1 MKYRLFWHNQSNK
14 LNNTSTYLFLY
25 FQFWFGL
32 AQPQY
37 LEMAPSKKGVSM
49 NVIIGVYSSSDLKLL
64 VLYYFWV
71 VKHLAIT
78 YLMANFLFSW
88 WKTLIVDLA
97 VTSNCCQLCLWFQS
111 TASVMSCGAPFYLQ
125 QELLNL
131 GWFNCTHS
139 SIFWMFI
146 YQSFTLSSLVICRR
160 SLLRASMLVWLWSWR
175 VVNTAS
181 DTDRPWRPW
190 EWARLSLSSLPTTL
204 LHSGN

>member
-37 LEMAPSKKGVSM
+37 LGMAPSKKGVSM
-49 NVIIGVYSSSDLKLL
+49 NVIIGVYSLL
-64 VLYYFWV
+64 TWS
-71 VKHLAIT
+71 
-78 YLMANFLFSW
+78 YLFYISNNLFTGKFPNFHA
-88 WKTLIVDLA
+88 DLA

-131 GWFNCTHS
+131 GCFNCTHS
-139 SIFWMFI
+139 SIFWMFD